1 MSLLANTIKDGF
13 IKALKTTATLMKV
26 VLPVYAIVV
35 LLKYS
40 PVMPLLEQL
49 FQSSMGIYN
58 LPGEAV
64 VPLIAGVFTDEYG
77 TIAATRQFD
86 FDSLQITTIAM
97 ICLVFHSIPVEYAL
111 SRKIGLPAGKL
122 VLYRLI
128 MAIIIGLITAWI
140 GGLFL

>member
-1 MSLLANTIKDGF
+1 MLQACPISETSCHFLEHPDLQTFNTAGMNMRLLANTIKDGF

-40 PVMPLLEQL
+40 PVMPFLENF
-49 FQSSMGIYN
+49 FQPSMRIFN

-64 VPLIAGVFTDEYG
+64 VPLITGVFTDEYG

-86 FDSLQITTIAM
+86 FDTLQITTIAM

-111 SRKIGLPAGKL
+111 SRKIG
-122 VLYRLI
+122 
-128 MAIIIGLITAWI
+128 
-140 GGLFL
+140 